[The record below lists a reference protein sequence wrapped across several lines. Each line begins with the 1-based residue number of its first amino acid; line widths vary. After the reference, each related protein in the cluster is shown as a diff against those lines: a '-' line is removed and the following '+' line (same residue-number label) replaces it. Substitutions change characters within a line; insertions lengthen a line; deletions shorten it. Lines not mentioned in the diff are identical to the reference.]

1 MSDDPVDGSIDRFE
15 PDEPDPEAEYTPET
29 PSVSIP
35 DATKDVPS
43 VSIPEIGDT
52 DVPPGLARA
61 FWGAVVAVNIGL
73 FAVSLGLMVGVF
85 RGQWQLGAT
94 AIALGIV
101 ALLSGY
107 RRYRAYQNR

>member
-15 PDEPDPEAEYTPET
+15 PDEPDPEAEYTPDT

-35 DATKDVPS
+35 DATKDAPS
-43 VSIPEIGDT
+43 VSIPEIGDV

-85 RGQWQLGAT
+85 RGQWRLGAT
-94 AIALGIV
+94 AIVLGVV

-107 RRYRAYQNR
+107 RRYRAHQNR